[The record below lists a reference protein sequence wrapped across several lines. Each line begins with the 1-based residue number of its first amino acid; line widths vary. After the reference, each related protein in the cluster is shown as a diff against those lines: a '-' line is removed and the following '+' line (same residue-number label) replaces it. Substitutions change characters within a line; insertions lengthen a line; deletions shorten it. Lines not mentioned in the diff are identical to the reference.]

1 MVEDELN
8 SDSEEEEAKVDSGKN
23 DVKETLETVKEQIH
37 QDVEDDADL
46 SLRPAAAGSAG
57 HYLVDQATCQYYF
70 QSSNGDMVQLVD
82 ADTGVGGGGILDNV
96 VNVVMNL
103 LYIININM

>member
-1 MVEDELN
+1 M
-8 SDSEEEEAKVDSGKN
+8 
-23 DVKETLETVKEQIH
+23 ETVKEQIH
-37 QDVEDDADL
+37 QDVEEDEEDADL
-46 SLRPAAAGSAG
+46 SLRPAAAGSTG

-96 VNVVMNL
+96 VNVVMNA